1 MISIEYIHKLLDVY
15 NQLCRPLCQQTGI
28 PQTSLDILMFLKNNP
43 QYKTAADIVKIR
55 GIKANLISVNVDKLV
70 RDGYLKKKNVK
81 SDRRKTMLIC
91 TDKAQ
96 ECYSIK
102 RKEAYHIC
110 ININRRAIKMSK
122 ENTDKKMF
130 ERYEFR
136 NIHMEEISQA
146 AEIEKICFPPNEAC
160 TYKHMEERIKKAKE
174 LFLVAVDRDTG
185 KIVGFLNGLA
195 TNREHLT
202 DDFFEDADVHEAEGR
217 NIMLLGLD
225 VLPEYRCQGLARE
238 LMRQYLER
246 EKQKGRKRVVLT
258 CLPDKIRMYEKF
270 GFEDHGIGESVWGG
284 EAWYEMSSIL
294 NE

>member
-1 MISIEYIHKLLDVY
+1 MKHFTDGLNLFGKVAF
-15 NQLCRPLCQQTGI
+15 
-28 PQTSLDILMFLKNNP
+28 DILLFLVNNP
-43 QYKTAADIVKIR
+43 EYKTASDIVGYR

-110 ININRRAIKMSK
+110 ININGRAIKMSK

-160 TYKHMEERIKKAKE
+160 TYKHMEERIKKVKE

-258 CLPDKIRMYEKF
+258 CLPDKVRMYEKF

-284 EAWYEMSSIL
+284 EAWYEMSIIL

>member
-1 MISIEYIHKLLDVY
+1 MKHFTDGLNLFGKVAF
-15 NQLCRPLCQQTGI
+15 
-28 PQTSLDILMFLKNNP
+28 DILLFLVNNP
-43 QYKTAADIVKIR
+43 EYKTASDIVGYR

-258 CLPDKIRMYEKF
+258 CLPDKVRMYEKF

-284 EAWYEMSSIL
+284 EAWYEMSIIL

>member
-1 MISIEYIHKLLDVY
+1 MVANVLDRFEFRSV
-15 NQLCRPLCQQTGI
+15 
-28 PQTSLDILMFLKNNP
+28 
-43 QYKTAADIVKIR
+43 
-55 GIKANLISVNVDKLV
+55 KANE
-70 RDGYLKKKNVK
+70 
-81 SDRRKTMLIC
+81 
-91 TDKAQ
+91 A
-96 ECYSIK
+96 
-102 RKEAYHIC
+102 KEV
-110 ININRRAIKMSK
+110 
-122 ENTDKKMF
+122 
-130 ERYEFR
+130 
-136 NIHMEEISQA
+136 
-146 AEIEKICFPPNEAC
+146 AEIEKICFPPHEVC
-160 TYKHMEERIKKAKE
+160 SKKDMFERVEHAPE

-258 CLPDKIRMYEKF
+258 CLPDKVRMYEKF

-284 EAWYEMSSIL
+284 EAWYEMSIIL

>member
-1 MISIEYIHKLLDVY
+1 
-15 NQLCRPLCQQTGI
+15 
-28 PQTSLDILMFLKNNP
+28 
-43 QYKTAADIVKIR
+43 
-55 GIKANLISVNVDKLV
+55 
-70 RDGYLKKKNVK
+70 
-81 SDRRKTMLIC
+81 
-91 TDKAQ
+91 
-96 ECYSIK
+96 
-102 RKEAYHIC
+102 
-110 ININRRAIKMSK
+110 MSK

-202 DDFFEDADVHEAEGR
+202 DDFFEDADVHEADGR

-246 EKQKGRKRVVLT
+246 EKQKRTQKSCSLPVFRIRLGCMRSLDLKIMVLEN
-258 CLPDKIRMYEKF
+258 LYGAAKP
-270 GFEDHGIGESVWGG
+270 
-284 EAWYEMSSIL
+284 WYEMSIIL

>member
-1 MISIEYIHKLLDVY
+1 MKHFTDGLNLFGKVAF
-15 NQLCRPLCQQTGI
+15 
-28 PQTSLDILMFLKNNP
+28 DILLFLVNNP
-43 QYKTAADIVKIR
+43 EYKTASDIVGYR

-110 ININRRAIKMSK
+110 ININGRAIKMSK

-202 DDFFEDADVHEAEGR
+202 DDFFEDADVHEADGR

-258 CLPDKIRMYEKF
+258 CLPDKVRMYEKF

-284 EAWYEMSSIL
+284 EAWYEMSIIL